1 MQNPFRIFVINPG
14 STSTKVALFEDETKL
29 YETSVFHEAAKLEQ
43 FATINDQL
51 PYRLSVIRS
60 FLEQEHIDLTGIDAI
75 VGRGGSSLSVESGV
89 YEITPQLVEDTRDCK
104 GGTPHCSML
113 GVQLAY
119 ELHQLYGGRM
129 FMVDPIVVDELSD
142 LARMTGLKG
151 LTRTLTFHALNQKG
165 IARKHAASLG
175 IPYESL
181 NLIVAHIDGGI
192 TIGAHKQGRVV
203 DCNSG
208 AGGDGPYTPSRIG
221 SIGLV
226 DFMNYMEQ
234 TGKTF
239 DEMRHYCNSGAGFI
253 SLVGTNDSGLIHQR
267 MEAGDADCR
276 RAWQGMLY
284 QVCKCIGQMAV
295 ALDGRIDGIL
305 LTGGLLRF
313 PDVAETVQQR
323 CGWIAPI
330 TCYPGEVE
338 HEAMADGA
346 LRVLRGQAQAKQYT
360 GRPVFEGFDR

>member
-1 MQNPFRIFVINPG
+1 MHTFRILVINPG
-14 STSTKVALFEDETKL
+14 STSTKVALFENETKR
-29 YETSVFHEAAKLEQ
+29 YESSIFHESDELERY
-43 FATINDQL
+43 ATINDQL
-51 PYRLSVIRS
+51 PYRLSVIRQ
-60 FLEQEHIDLTGIDAI
+60 FLEKEQIDLTGIDAI
-75 VGRGGSSLSVESGV
+75 VGRGGSSCSVESGV
-89 YEITPQLVEDTRDCK
+89 YEITPKLVEDTRACK

-119 ELHQLYGGRM
+119 ELNRLYGGRM

-165 IARKHAASLG
+165 VARKHAASIG
-175 IPYESL
+175 KPYESL

-192 TIGAHKQGRVV
+192 TIGAHEHGRVI
-203 DCNSG
+203 DSNSG

-226 DFMNYMEQ
+226 DFMNYMER
-234 TGKTF
+234 TGKSF
-239 DEMRHYCNSGAGFI
+239 DEMRHFCNSGAGFI
-253 SLVGTNDSGLIHQR
+253 SLVGTNNSDLIHRR
-267 MEAGDADCR
+267 MEEGDVECT

-295 ALDGRIDGIL
+295 VLKGRVDGIL

-313 PDVAETVQQR
+313 PDVAQTVQTR

-338 HEAMADGA
+338 HEAMAAGA
-346 LRVLRGQAQAKQYT
+346 LRVLRGEAEAKEYT
-360 GRPVFEGFDR
+360 GVPVFTGFSE